1 MSTNETEE
9 ALNNSIYKCS
19 TKLAEKG
26 YFYSDDGLYC
36 PLEKDMYLKIGRTD
50 KKIYLFNS
58 TV

>member
-36 PLEKDMYLKIGRTD
+36 PLEKDMLSLIH
-50 KKIYLFNS
+50 I
-58 TV
+58 